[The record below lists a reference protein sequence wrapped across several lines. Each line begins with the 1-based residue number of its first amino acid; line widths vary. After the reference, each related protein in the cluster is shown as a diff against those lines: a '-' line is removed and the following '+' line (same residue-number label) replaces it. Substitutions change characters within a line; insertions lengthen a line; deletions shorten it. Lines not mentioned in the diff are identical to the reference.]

1 MNIRDIIDLAKAGY
15 SYKQVKELLE
25 MTETNPEVQQ
35 AEVNVDEGKIIKQ
48 EPKKQTNT
56 TAPLEIIADIL
67 NVKEN

>member
-1 MNIRDIIDLAKAGY
+1 MNIKDIIDLARAGY

-48 EPKKQTNT
+48 EQPKQNKTDD
-56 TAPLEIIADIL
+56 PLEIIADIL
-67 NVKEN
+67 K

>member
-35 AEVNVDEGKIIKQ
+35 AEVDVNEGKIIKQ
-48 EPKKQTNT
+48 ETKQTNT
-56 TAPLEIIADIL
+56 TTDPLEIMAEIL